1 MTSLGKSGVFFMS
14 GIFSVIGAVF
24 TLVFIPRTKDKSMYE
39 LEILFSKTQK
49 SSEPSNDSKAVDLFD
64 SKAILKAE
72 QNL

>member
-49 SSEPSNDSKAVDLFD
+49 SSETSSDLKEINLFD
-64 SKAILKAE
+64 SKSILKDE
-72 QNL
+72 QNP